1 MSPIKAALP
10 KGMGEKKTR
19 KQVAQEMLLRRQR
32 PRRLEQELS
41 SRHISTLKLSKELSC
56 FSYLQITIETCSP
69 SLLVMSELGPSSD

>member
-10 KGMGEKKTR
+10 KGMGEKKLESKWR
-19 KQVAQEMLLRRQR
+19 KKCYFDR

-56 FSYLQITIETCSP
+56 FLRTNNNRD
-69 SLLVMSELGPSSD
+69 LLP

>member
-56 FSYLQITIETCSP
+56 FLRTNNNRD
-69 SLLVMSELGPSSD
+69 LLP